1 MGILIGLVL
10 QSIAFWLLP
19 QYLIGASIAVFMVVV
34 TVSYGFELY
43 SKFTGRGH
51 YEIADA
57 VASIVGGVIGMAISF
72 AIAFVS

>member
-1 MGILIGLVL
+1 MGLML
-10 QSIAFWLLP
+10 QAIAIWLLP
-19 QYLIGASIAVFMVVV
+19 QHLIGAGIAVFMVVIA
-34 TVSYGFELY
+34 VSYGFELY

-57 VASIVGGVIGMAISF
+57 VASIIGGIIGTAVSF

>member
-1 MGILIGLVL
+1 MGLVL
-10 QSIAFWLLP
+10 QAMAIWIFP
-19 QYLIGASIAVFMVVV
+19 QHLIGASVGVFIIVVA
-34 TVSYGFELY
+34 VSYGFELY

-57 VASIVGGVIGMAISF
+57 VASIVGAVIGMAISF